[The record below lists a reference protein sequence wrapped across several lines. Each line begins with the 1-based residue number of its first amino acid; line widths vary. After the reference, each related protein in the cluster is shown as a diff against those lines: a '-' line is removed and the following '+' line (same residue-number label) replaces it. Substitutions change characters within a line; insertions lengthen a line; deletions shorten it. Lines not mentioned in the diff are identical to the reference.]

1 MKTLDTFLAGN
12 ALKTENIEFVASKR
26 FLCEDGNPAKWE
38 LRCISPEEDERIR
51 RECTKRVPVPGKKGQ
66 YIPEMDANAY
76 MGKLAAACTFFPN
89 LNDKELQDSYHV
101 MSADALL
108 KAMLI
113 PGEYANY
120 LNKVQ
125 EVNGFDISMDEL
137 VDEAKN

>member
-1 MKTLDTFLAGN
+1 M
-12 ALKTENIEFVASKR
+12 
-26 FLCEDGNPAKWE
+26 
-38 LRCISPEEDERIR
+38 
-51 RECTKRVPVPGKKGQ
+51 PGKKGQ
-66 YIPEMDANAY
+66 YIPEMDANIY
-76 MGKLAAACTFFPN
+76 MGKLAAACTTFPN

-125 EVNGFDISMDEL
+125 EVNGFDITMDEL

>member
-1 MKTLDTFLAGN
+1 MKTLKTFLSGN
-12 ALKTENIEFVASKR
+12 ALKSKNMEFVASKR
-26 FLCEDGNPAKWE
+26 FLDDGGNPAKWE
-38 LRCISPEEDERIR
+38 LRCISPEEDEIIR
-51 RECTKRVPVPGKKGQ
+51 RECTKRVPIPGKKGQ

-76 MGKLAAACTFFPN
+76 MGQLAAKCTVFPD

-120 LNKVQ
+120 LNKAQ
-125 EVNGFDISMDEL
+125 EVNGFDISMEEL

>member
-1 MKTLDTFLAGN
+1 MKTLKTFLSGN
-12 ALKTENIEFVASKR
+12 ALKSKNMEFVASKR
-26 FLCEDGNPAKWE
+26 FLDDDGNPAKWE
-38 LRCISPEEDERIR
+38 LRCISPEEDEIIR
-51 RECTKRVPVPGKKGQ
+51 RECTKRVPIPGKKGQ

-76 MGKLAAACTFFPN
+76 MGQLAAKCTVFPD

-120 LNKVQ
+120 LNKAQ
-125 EVNGFDISMDEL
+125 EVNGFDISMEEL
-137 VDEAKN
+137 VEEAKN

>member
-1 MKTLDTFLAGN
+1 MKTLKTFLSGN
-12 ALKTENIEFVASKR
+12 ALKSKNMEFVASKR
-26 FLCEDGNPAKWE
+26 FLDDDGNPAKWE
-38 LRCISPEEDERIR
+38 LRCISPEEDEMIR
-51 RECTKRVPVPGKKGQ
+51 RECTKRVPIPGKKGQ

-76 MGKLAAACTFFPN
+76 MGQLAAKCTVFPD

-120 LNKVQ
+120 LNKAQ
-125 EVNGFDISMDEL
+125 EVNGFDISMEEL